1 MIYAPPSTRIEDVSV
16 PPGMTDST
24 TPATAVTLYWRP
36 GCAFCA
42 ILRRRLRRA
51 GIALDEH
58 DIWSDPVAAAFVRS
72 VAGGNETVPTVVVDG
87 VALVNPSSR
96 EVLARLGVERP
107 APTGLRALVRQVVRD
122 RSRSG
127 P

>member
-1 MIYAPPSTRIEDVSV
+1 
-16 PPGMTDST
+16 MTDPT
-24 TPATAVTLYWRP
+24 APASAVTLYWRP

-42 ILRRRLRRA
+42 ILRHRLRRA
-51 GIALDEH
+51 GVALDEH
-58 DIWSDPVAAAFVRS
+58 DIWSDPAAAAFVRS
-72 VAGGNETVPTVVVDG
+72 VTGGNETVPTVVVDG
-87 VALVNPSSR
+87 VALVNPSGR

-107 APTGLRALVRQVVRD
+107 GPTGLRALVRRLARN

>member
-1 MIYAPPSTRIEDVSV
+1 
-16 PPGMTDST
+16 MTDPT
-24 TPATAVTLYWRP
+24 ATATAVTFYWRP

-42 ILRRRLRRA
+42 ILRHRLQRA

-58 DIWSDPVAAAFVRS
+58 NIWSDPDAAAFVRS
-72 VAGGNETVPTVVVDG
+72 VARGNETVPTVVVDG
-87 VALVNPSSR
+87 VALVNPSGR

-107 APTGLRALVRQVVRD
+107 APTGVRALVRRLVRD
-122 RSRSG
+122 RSPSA